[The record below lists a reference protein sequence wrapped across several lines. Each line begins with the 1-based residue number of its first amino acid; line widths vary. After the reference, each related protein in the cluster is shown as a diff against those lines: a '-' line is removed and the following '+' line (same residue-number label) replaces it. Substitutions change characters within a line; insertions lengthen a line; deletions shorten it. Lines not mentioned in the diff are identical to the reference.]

1 MVSNIYRMPD
11 SGYRI
16 KDDGR
21 SGNSILS
28 TRNSGPGTRNPQN
41 AMPYALCVNRNPQLA
56 PHAMRHSPRATRLNR
71 RVIGLLVFLTVCFHL
86 STAPCSDRTDDELP
100 VMTGERIRLLRS
112 EIPPLDLSTKPVV
125 SPDAV
130 AYFRSYNIDFPGR
143 AHFFGRFPS
152 GDFAVAAHVFLPPS
166 PRGTVFL
173 LHGYFDH
180 TGILKNL
187 IRHCLEREWAVAC
200 FDLPGHGLS
209 SGERG
214 SVDDFSQYVG
224 VLEDFVAICSSR
236 LPKPYHVI
244 GHSLGAAIILE
255 FVFNTDHRDKI
266 FDNTILVA
274 PLIHHSHYNITRF
287 QHFFTKPFVKRFP
300 RNFRSNSS
308 DPAFVRWV
316 KQDPLQGRK
325 IPLIWLEALYN
336 WNERMQNYDSV
347 STPLL
352 VIQGTADTVVD
363 WRYNIRLL
371 KEKCD
376 SLTVKWIEDGRHQLL
391 NERQPLRDDVLLTI
405 SSYLTVPD
413 R

>member
-1 MVSNIYRMPD
+1 MPD

-41 AMPYALCVNRNPQLA
+41 AMPYALCATRNPQLA
-56 PHAMRHSPRATRLNR
+56 TRNLKPETRKPKRAAGQPANRLI
-71 RVIGLLVFLTVCFHL
+71 IGVLLFLTVCFHL

-125 SPDAV
+125 SPDAL
-130 AYFRSYNIDFPGR
+130 AYFRSYDIDFPGR

-187 IRHCLEREWAVAC
+187 IRHCLEREWTVAC

-209 SGERG
+209 SGM
-214 SVDDFSQYVG
+214 
-224 VLEDFVAICSSR
+224 LPSR
-236 LPKPYHVI
+236 LI
-244 GHSLGAAIILE
+244 RSSLPE
-255 FVFNTDHRDKI
+255 
-266 FDNTILVA
+266 
-274 PLIHHSHYNITRF
+274 
-287 QHFFTKPFVKRFP
+287 
-300 RNFRSNSS
+300 RSLM
-308 DPAFVRWV
+308 FC
-316 KQDPLQGRK
+316 
-325 IPLIWLEALYN
+325 EA
-336 WNERMQNYDSV
+336 
-347 STPLL
+347 
-352 VIQGTADTVVD
+352 G
-363 WRYNIRLL
+363 
-371 KEKCD
+371 
-376 SLTVKWIEDGRHQLL
+376 
-391 NERQPLRDDVLLTI
+391 
-405 SSYLTVPD
+405 
-413 R
+413 